1 MVRPV
6 EMMPEER
13 TPVISV
19 CVANYNGEEII
30 ADCLESIL
38 RQKNAPAVEILVHDD
53 ASTDNSLQV
62 IEKYDSVRL
71 IKSSDNVGFCISN
84 NRMAAE
90 ARGQFILLLN
100 NDAQLFDDALA
111 TLFEES
117 CKHGG
122 EAVLGL
128 PQYDF
133 ATRELVDYGL
143 KLDYF
148 ASCVPIKQPS
158 DGDVAM
164 VIGACLWLSRDLW
177 NRIGGFP
184 EWFETNAED
193 AYLCCYARILG
204 YRIYVPGRS
213 GFLHMIG
220 HTLGGGKSEAKKLT
234 ISVRRR
240 YFSERNRLYVQWLF
254 YPLWVVPLTT
264 AANLIVLVVEALVLS
279 IANRRFSL
287 IWDIYIKSQVG
298 AFSRLGTV
306 RAERRK
312 AMRLRNISYSNFFK
326 PFTLIPQKLRL
337 LNTSGLPRSQ
347 S

>member
-6 EMMPEER
+6 EMMPEDS

-30 ADCLESIL
+30 SDCIDSIL
-38 RQKNAPAVEILVHDD
+38 RQKNAPAFEILVHDD

-62 IEKYDSVRL
+62 IEKYESVRL
-71 IKSSDNVGFCISN
+71 IKSPDNVGFCISN

-100 NDAQLFDDALA
+100 NDAQLFEDALA

-122 EAVLGL
+122 KAVLGL

-164 VIGACLWLSRDLW
+164 VIGACLWLSRELW

-193 AYLCCYARILG
+193 AYLCCYARFLG
-204 YRIYVPGRS
+204 HRIYVPGKS
-213 GFLHMIG
+213 GFLHMVG
-220 HTLGGGKSEAKKLT
+220 HSLGGGKSEAKKLT

-254 YPLWVVPLTT
+254 YPLWLVPLTT

-279 IANRRFSL
+279 IANRRLSL
-287 IWDIYIKSQVG
+287 IWDIYIRSQAG
-298 AFSRLGTV
+298 AFAGIKEVQT
-306 RAERRK
+306 ARK
-312 AMRLRNISYSNFFK
+312 IAMQDRVMPFSVFFGG
-326 PFTLIPQKLRL
+326 FTAFPQKLRL
-337 LNTSGLPRSQ
+337 LFSSGLPKS
-347 S
+347 